1 MPRKRF
7 RGILLHIS
15 PGFVYTRR
23 YWGERMRIAV
33 IGEGKGKAARYL
45 QELAAQQGICLEQVP
60 LEKGGVYD
68 VVLAGPMAAK
78 AEVPD
83 CRTYALV
90 AYGKDAARLSHCL
103 QAQTVITYGTEKSTL
118 SLSSTEGGGM
128 VSQQREIMDIS
139 GSAQPIGEIRLPEG
153 LPSQWVCGAAG
164 ALLACGWKGM

>member
-1 MPRKRF
+1 
-7 RGILLHIS
+7 
-15 PGFVYTRR
+15 
-23 YWGERMRIAV
+23 MRIAV

-139 GSAQPIGEIRLPEG
+139 GGAQPIGEIRLPEG
-153 LPSQWVCGAAG
+153 LPSQWICGAAG

>member
-1 MPRKRF
+1 
-7 RGILLHIS
+7 
-15 PGFVYTRR
+15 
-23 YWGERMRIAV
+23 
-33 IGEGKGKAARYL
+33 
-45 QELAAQQGICLEQVP
+45 
-60 LEKGGVYD
+60 
-68 VVLAGPMAAK
+68 MAAK

-128 VSQQREIMDIS
+128 VSQQREIMDVS
-139 GSAQPIGEIRLPEG
+139 GGAQPIGEIRLPEG

>member
-1 MPRKRF
+1 
-7 RGILLHIS
+7 
-15 PGFVYTRR
+15 
-23 YWGERMRIAV
+23 MRIAV

-153 LPSQWVCGAAG
+153 LPSQWVCGVAG